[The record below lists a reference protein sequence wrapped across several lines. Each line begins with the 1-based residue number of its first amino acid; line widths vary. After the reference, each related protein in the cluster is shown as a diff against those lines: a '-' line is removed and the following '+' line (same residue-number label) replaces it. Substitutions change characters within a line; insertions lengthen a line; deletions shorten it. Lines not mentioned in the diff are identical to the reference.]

1 MKDGSS
7 RRKKIIGLIGLV
19 VLALGA
25 FAVTALGARMLA
37 GHFAGNSQQMAI
49 AAVAPEE
56 PESITIE
63 VQRFD
68 RIHSDMM
75 GSGEGFALQDYHHRP
90 HHDFHHHSHRDF
102 HHHGHRG
109 FLLGAIF
116 GGFFRLAVLALAGY
130 GAFALFQRLRQ
141 PAAAAPEARV
151 INEDDEFDEPEI
163 KVG

>member
-7 RRKKIIGLIGLV
+7 RRKKILGLIGV
-19 VLALGA
+19 VILALGA
-25 FAVTALGARMLA
+25 FSVVAFGARMLA

-49 AAVAPEE
+49 AAVE
-56 PESITIE
+56 PETGELVTVE

-68 RIHSDMM
+68 RVHGDMF
-75 GSGEGFALQDYHHRP
+75 GNGEVVIRQDFHRP
-90 HHDFHHHSHRDF
+90 PRDFHHHSHR
-102 HHHGHRG
+102 G
-109 FLLGAIF
+109 FFLGAIF
-116 GGFFRLAVLALAGY
+116 GGMIHLAILALAGY
-130 GAFALFQRLRQ
+130 GAFALFQRMRR